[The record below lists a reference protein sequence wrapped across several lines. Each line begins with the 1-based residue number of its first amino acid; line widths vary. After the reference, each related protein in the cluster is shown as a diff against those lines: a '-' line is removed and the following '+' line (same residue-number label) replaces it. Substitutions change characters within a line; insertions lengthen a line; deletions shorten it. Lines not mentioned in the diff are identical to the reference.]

1 MQIQRRVC
9 GITPA
14 YAGKSPPSLSCARL
28 TQDHPRACG
37 EKALAVE
44 RTPGAG
50 GSPPRMRGKGCKR
63 HLPRR
68 GHGITPAH
76 AGKSLLSCSLSLI
89 HWDHPRACGEKSKAA
104 CAVVIGLGSPPRMRG
119 KALLALPARM
129 ATRITPAH
137 AGKSPSY
144 ILFRCVQPG
153 SPPRMRG
160 KEPVGGIVAVSSG
173 ITPAHAGRSCRRCRD
188 R

>member
-1 MQIQRRVC
+1 MRGKALRAYPVP
-9 GITPA
+9 GSPRITPA
-14 YAGKSPPSLSCARL
+14 HAGKRRLLSNVRRVL
-28 TQDHPRACG
+28 EDHPRACG
-37 EKALAVE
+37 EKLPVV
-44 RTPGAG
+44 TDTHCDP

-119 KALLALPARM
+119 EAA
-129 ATRITPAH
+129 
-137 AGKSPSY
+137 AGA
-144 ILFRCVQPG
+144 G
-153 SPPRMRG
+153 TG
-160 KEPVGGIVAVSSG
+160 KNPG
-173 ITPAHAGRSCRRCRD
+173 ITPAHAGRSLAYQIRVKMKGDHPRACGEKIATWMRFSPS
-188 R
+188 